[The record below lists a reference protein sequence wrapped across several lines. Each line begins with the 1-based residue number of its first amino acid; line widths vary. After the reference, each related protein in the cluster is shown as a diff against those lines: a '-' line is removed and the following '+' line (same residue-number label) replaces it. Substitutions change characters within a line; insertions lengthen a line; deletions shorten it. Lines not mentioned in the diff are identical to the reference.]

1 MLVVDDHSLVR
12 EGTRTILERDPR
24 IEVVGEAPDGE
35 TAVAMA
41 DTLAPDVVLI
51 DIGLSGMT
59 GLEATRRIR
68 QDHPVIKVLA
78 LTIHDDAEYVL
89 GMLDAGA
96 SGYLLKDVR
105 DHELTEA
112 VHNVGG
118 GGAVLDPAVTAS
130 VLGRV
135 RAQASGGPPPDV
147 LTIRESAVLQL
158 VADGMENRE
167 IAEWFGVSHRTVETH
182 MTNVFAKLGVRSRT
196 SAVMAALRL
205 GLVAANGS

>member
-1 MLVVDDHSLVR
+1 
-12 EGTRTILERDPR
+12 
-24 IEVVGEAPDGE
+24 
-35 TAVAMA
+35 
-41 DTLAPDVVLI
+41 
-51 DIGLSGMT
+51 
-59 GLEATRRIR
+59 
-68 QDHPVIKVLA
+68 
-78 LTIHDDAEYVL
+78 
-89 GMLDAGA
+89 MLDAGA

-112 VHNVGG
+112 VHNV

-167 IAEWFGVSHRTVETH
+167 IAEWLGVSHRTVETH